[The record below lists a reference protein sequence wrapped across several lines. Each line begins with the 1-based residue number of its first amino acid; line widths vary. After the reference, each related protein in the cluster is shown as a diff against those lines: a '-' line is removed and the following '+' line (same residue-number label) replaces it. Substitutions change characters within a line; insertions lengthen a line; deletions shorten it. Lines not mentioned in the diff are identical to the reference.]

1 MIIESRI
8 YYLRVLLS
16 KIAKNMYFSV
26 PIIVHTVIKTH
37 TKNKRI

>member
-26 PIIVHTVIKTH
+26 PDHRTH
-37 TKNKRI
+37 GD